1 MQGVGWTE
9 LVKNQARRLSRI
21 YLLESKTYQDL
32 VLHCWHRTSSFHPT
46 VPHATLACYPLFE
59 GILQSN
65 LATLVMHAEPA
76 LLSAALSW
84 WWLTSFISQV
94 YAVLSILI
102 PEALC
107 ISCYDCFLLSLF
119 SSFLSMSA
127 SPFFLCVTSS
137 YQLLFF
143 IFLPF
148 SWRKDSSGCMPDR
161 GKMGRMREGILL
173 RWNVA
178 AFAMFITWTLC
189 VLSYSSHCPNWFFA
203 LMPRTCTL

>member
-9 LVKNQARRLSRI
+9 LVKNQARRLSGI

-32 VLHCWHRTSSFHPT
+32 VLHCCHRTSSFHPT

-107 ISCYDCFLLSLF
+107 ISCYDCFLLIWVYFPLFYLCLLLPSSFVSLLLTNCCF
-119 SSFLSMSA
+119 SSSCLSLGERTLQVA
-127 SPFFLCVTSS
+127 CQTGGR
-137 YQLLFF
+137 
-143 IFLPF
+143 
-148 SWRKDSSGCMPDR
+148 WAGWER
-161 GKMGRMREGILL
+161 GYCWGEM
-173 RWNVA
+173 
-178 AFAMFITWTLC
+178 
-189 VLSYSSHCPNWFFA
+189 
-203 LMPRTCTL
+203 

>member
-76 LLSAALSW
+76 PLSAALSW

-127 SPFFLCVTSS
+127 SSFVSLLLTNCCFSS
-137 YQLLFF
+137 SCLSLGERTLQVACQTGGR
-143 IFLPF
+143 
-148 SWRKDSSGCMPDR
+148 WAGWER
-161 GKMGRMREGILL
+161 GYCWGEM
-173 RWNVA
+173 
-178 AFAMFITWTLC
+178 
-189 VLSYSSHCPNWFFA
+189 
-203 LMPRTCTL
+203 